1 MQTQVWHAAK
11 KIAKSSSG
19 ILERKKGNCRI
30 HQPISFFAVINFW
43 PFLKNVLLTFVLAN
57 PSLLLC
63 FTISVIFFLCVCV
76 FLNLILFFHEC
87 KSFFRKQFQRVWYS
101 NSFQNTIT
109 LTDKTLHSISVKSV
123 NFSELSLI
131 VHTYLYM

>member
-1 MQTQVWHAAK
+1 MSITKFADSSLACCW

-76 FLNLILFFHEC
+76 SEPYFIFPWMQVLLQKAISKSVVFQLISKYNYTYGQNSSQHFSEKC
-87 KSFFRKQFQRVWYS
+87 EFFR
-101 NSFQNTIT
+101 T
-109 LTDKTLHSISVKSV
+109 
-123 NFSELSLI
+123 
-131 VHTYLYM
+131 

>member
-57 PSLLLC
+57 PSLLVC

-76 FLNLILFFHEC
+76 CFWTLFYFSMNASLSSESNFREC
-87 KSFFRKQFQRVWYS
+87 GIPIHFKIQLHLRTKLFTAFQWKVWI
-101 NSFQNTIT
+101 FQN
-109 LTDKTLHSISVKSV
+109 LV
-123 NFSELSLI
+123 
-131 VHTYLYM
+131 